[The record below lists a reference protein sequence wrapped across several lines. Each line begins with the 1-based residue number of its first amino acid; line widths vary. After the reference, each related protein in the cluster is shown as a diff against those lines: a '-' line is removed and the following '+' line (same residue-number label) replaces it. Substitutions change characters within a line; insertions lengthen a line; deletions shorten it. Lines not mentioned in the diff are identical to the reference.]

1 MTADAYTPT
10 PADKFSFGI
19 WTLGWQGV
27 DVFGPAIRPPMRAD
41 RAVAFRADPDVKAAL
56 AAAHVG
62 ELAEPTLAPGETWRD
77 VAGFTPDIEALAA
90 RGMAFEHLDQ
100 LALEH
105 LYGVR

>member
-1 MTADAYTPT
+1 
-10 PADKFSFGI
+10 
-19 WTLGWQGV
+19 
-27 DVFGPAIRPPMRAD
+27 
-41 RAVAFRADPDVKAAL
+41 
-56 AAAHVG
+56 
-62 ELAEPTLAPGETWRD
+62 